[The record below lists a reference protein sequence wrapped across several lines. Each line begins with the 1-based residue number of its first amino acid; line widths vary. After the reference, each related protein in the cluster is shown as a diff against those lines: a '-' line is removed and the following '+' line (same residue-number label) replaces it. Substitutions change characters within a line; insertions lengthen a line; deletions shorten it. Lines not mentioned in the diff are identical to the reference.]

1 MASPIVFGLVSSL
14 HDLFSAVW
22 IGGLIIMALIVLPL
36 LKQQMMASK
45 KQESGS
51 KPIVKKVN
59 PLMVFQKRL
68 QILVWISMI
77 ALLITGLLLS
87 RAAKLS
93 PVPVTSTYS
102 TLLLIKH
109 VIYGVM
115 IAIGLLRGFL
125 LQVSFSDSNPNPKA
139 QKLAYLLV
147 YVNFG
152 LGIITIFL
160 SGILPAIKF

>member
-1 MASPIVFGLVSSL
+1 MASPIMFGIVSSF

-45 KQESGS
+45 KQENGS
-51 KPIVKKVN
+51 KPVMGKVN
-59 PLMVFQKRL
+59 PLMAFQKRL
-68 QILVWISMI
+68 QIAVWISMI
-77 ALLITGLLLS
+77 GLLITGLLLS

-115 IAIGLLRGFL
+115 IAVGLLRGRL
-125 LQVSFSDSNPNPKA
+125 LQSSLSNSNPKT

-147 YVNFG
+147 YINFG

-160 SGILPAIKF
+160 SGILPVIKF